1 MTQARPEKQWKPGQE
16 MRRAALLFIAPAA
29 ILWIWWFAYPAIRSL
44 ILSFYDYNYIRTAG
58 NKFVGLANYAKL
70 FSDRTFKQSFWHS
83 CEMVLV
89 CVPIQ
94 TCLSLLIAV
103 LLNTRFRG
111 RTVIRTIFY
120 APYVISAIAVATVFM
135 YLYGQDA
142 PLTNLF
148 STLFGMENKGW
159 FANMKLAL
167 PLVMIMFVWQQI
179 GFYMIM
185 YLSGLQSIPSELSE
199 AAEID
204 GANRLQ
210 LFFHITLPL
219 LGPTTYLVV
228 TYGIITAFQVFDQ
241 MSAIAGTGVLGSPGG
256 ALNTLVTFFYQNS
269 FKYGKVGYGSA
280 AVVVLFAL
288 IFTVTLLQRMVVDR
302 EKP

>member
-1 MTQARPEKQWKPGQE
+1 

-58 NKFVGLANYAKL
+58 NQFVGLANYAKL
-70 FSDRTFKQSFWHS
+70 FTDRTFKQSFWHS
-83 CEMVLV
+83 CQMVLV
-89 CVPIQ
+89 CVPVQ
-94 TCLSLLIAV
+94 TCLSLLFAV
-103 LLNTRFRG
+103 LLDTEFRG
-111 RTVIRTIFY
+111 RSVIRTIFY

-148 STLFGMENKGW
+148 SALFGLENKGW

-167 PLVMIMFVWQQI
+167 PLVMIMFVWQQT

-185 YLSGLQSIPSELSE
+185 YLAGLDSIPSELNE

-210 LFFHITLPL
+210 LFFHITRPMLR
-219 LGPTTYLVV
+219 PTTYLVV

-256 ALNTLVTFFYQNS
+256 ALNTMVTFFYQNS

-280 AVVVLFAL
+280 AVVVLFIL
-288 IFTVTLLQRMVVDR
+288 IFTITLLQRMFVER
-302 EKP
+302 ENRKGGGGEA